1 MNAVRFVMSAEI
13 DRFIERFGLL
23 WEEDGAPRIA
33 GRIAALALITEDS
46 LSLDEIATRLG
57 VSKASVSNDTRLLER
72 MGYIE
77 RVSRPGDR
85 KDYYQSTERSF
96 ERLIAERIRRMH
108 QYEALIASGRALPK
122 VSPAVRERLADHHVA
137 FSHVT
142 KALETALEALKTKH
156 ERSAT
161 AAGLPKKTK
170 QR

>member
-1 MNAVRFVMSAEI
+1 MSADR

-33 GRIAALALITEDS
+33 GRIAGLALITEGS

-72 MGYIE
+72 MGFIE

-85 KDYYQSTERSF
+85 KDYYQSTEGSF
-96 ERLIAERIRRMH
+96 ERLIGERLRRMY
-108 QYEALIASGRALPK
+108 QYEALIASGQALA
-122 VSPAVRERLADHHVA
+122 VDSPAVRGRLADHHFA

-142 KALETALEALKTKH
+142 KALEAALEALKAKR
-156 ERSAT
+156 ELAT
-161 AAGLPKKTK
+161 VKAAPHRKAKRK
-170 QR
+170 